1 MRTRAVIISLG
12 LLVALCSTA
21 CGSDG
26 SITKVSGSGSSSGAG
41 GSGST
46 NSGKV
51 DTPFGD
57 ITIPDLGKL
66 PGGAKLK
73 KCTELGVLY
82 ASISLGAIGNDASRA
97 KASDAADKLA
107 KEGIGCDVIDL
118 RTTSPIDE
126 EAILDSVEVTGRLVV
141 VDEAPPRCGL
151 AADLCA
157 LVASKAFASLK
168 APPVAITP
176 PHTPIPFA
184 RELES
189 AYLPSVDKIEA
200 GVRQVLA
207 WR

>member
-1 MRTRAVIISLG
+1 MRTRAVIISVG

-107 KEGIGCDVIDL
+107 KDLPDNLQADVKVVRDAYAKLSDGISAMGKAMD
-118 RTTSPIDE
+118 TPEFKKANDE
-126 EAILDSVEVTGRLVV
+126 IGNYI
-141 VDEAPPRCGL
+141 
-151 AADLCA
+151 
-157 LVASKAFASLK
+157 K
-168 APPVAITP
+168 
-176 PHTPIPFA
+176 
-184 RELES
+184 S
-189 AYLPSVDKIEA
+189 ACKDAV
-200 GVRQVLA
+200 GG
-207 WR
+207 